1 MTAQKT
7 NVYSEVRNERILA
20 RENQPWLEGA
30 ALAWLIKR
38 KDVRSGWYVG
48 FRGPDGRE
56 IRRAAGKS
64 RRSAERIRAKI
75 ETEVREGKFFE
86 RDQRSAW
93 TLGRLSEVYLERMAR
108 LKPRS
113 SRWRHEMFRQLL
125 RVLGPGALIEEI
137 NMGTLDRYGNRR
149 RSEGKAYSTINRE
162 ISILRHAMR
171 LAARW
176 KTETML
182 TQYRLADWTLF
193 REAETAR
200 KAVFLTREQVDAFR
214 SPELV
219 ELDGQMLSGA
229 TNHVSVLVASIE
241 DFLVMKAHA
250 LAGRDKPKDA
260 YDICYCLD
268 NAPGGVEAIAR
279 AWNDWRE
286 DDLIVAAIGH
296 LSLKFETVK
305 SYGPMQ
311 VAAFYDDGEPEVRE
325 MRARRAFELVSQF
338 LERVRS

>member
-1 MTAQKT
+1 MTEPQTRAD
-7 NVYSEVRNERILA
+7 YGDREVAAAKRVLVDVGQILGSYFT
-20 RENQPWLEGA
+20 ESIVVVGGWVPDLLLTGA
-30 ALAWLIKR
+30 AEAHVGSIDVDLALNVDKLR
-38 KDVRSGWYVG
+38 E
-48 FRGPDGRE
+48 GRYAE
-56 IRRAAGKS
+56 IVKAILGTGRYEKT
-64 RRSAERIRAKI
+64 EQEFKLRAKVDLKDGGPVI
-75 ETEVREGKFFE
+75 FVDVDFLKP
-86 RDQRSAW
+86 
-93 TLGRLSEVYLERMAR
+93 LGRVKKRG
-108 LKPRS
+108 KPRLL
-113 SRWRHEMFRQLL
+113 EDFR
-125 RVLGPGALIEEI
+125 ALDAD
-137 NMGTLDRYGNRR
+137 GC
-149 RSEGKAYSTINRE
+149 
-162 ISILRHAMR
+162 
-171 LAARW
+171 AA
-176 KTETML
+176 
-182 TQYRLADWTLF
+182 
-193 REAETAR
+193 
-200 KAVFLTREQVDAFR
+200 AFR